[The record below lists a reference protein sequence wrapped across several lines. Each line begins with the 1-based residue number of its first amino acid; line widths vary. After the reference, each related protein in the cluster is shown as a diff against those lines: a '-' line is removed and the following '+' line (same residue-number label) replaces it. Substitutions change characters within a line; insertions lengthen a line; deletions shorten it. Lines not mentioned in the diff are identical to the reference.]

1 MSKSLERIL
10 RKAFG
15 SVFRTDICVYRRD
28 FWLKF
33 FEEFHIFLS
42 IPDSERQFN
51 VTFGKNALD
60 RSVRSAFNK
69 SREALCKKKQILT
82 PYKFVSCFWIW
93 AKSFWQIFKTTF
105 YSSNVRFWWNSC
117 FLVETP
123 SLNVVGLW
131 AKSFQQICQKCINCP
146 EERFFYLFGKF
157 ILLLSLSRF
166 GRTIFGTFTNQ
177 NGRVVKIAVFVFSG
191 ICWGKSSLV
200 ENVNKSSSVLD
211 SEQIK
216 TRQVCEK
223 KYFGCP

>member
-1 MSKSLERIL
+1 M
-10 RKAFG
+10 
-15 SVFRTDICVYRRD
+15 
-28 FWLKF
+28 
-33 FEEFHIFLS
+33 
-42 IPDSERQFN
+42 
-51 VTFGKNALD
+51 
-60 RSVRSAFNK
+60 
-69 SREALCKKKQILT
+69 T
-82 PYKFVSCFWIW
+82 PYKFVNCFWIW

-117 FLVETP
+117 FLMETS

-131 AKSFQQICQKCINCP
+131 AKSFQQICQNCINCP

-157 ILLLSLSRF
+157 ILLLWLSRF

-211 SEQIK
+211 FEQIK

-223 KYFGCP
+223 YILGVHSNILKKNMFFFNQELSITDSRLEWKTLKQVVEPAS